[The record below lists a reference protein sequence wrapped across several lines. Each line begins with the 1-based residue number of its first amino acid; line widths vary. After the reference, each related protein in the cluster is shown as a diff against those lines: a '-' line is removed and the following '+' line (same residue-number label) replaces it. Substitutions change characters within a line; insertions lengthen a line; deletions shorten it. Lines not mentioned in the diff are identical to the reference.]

1 MNYKKALFF
10 LLPMALTFTACQDEE
25 PAAPTPEQSN
35 NAEPDMQAQ
44 EDAQPDMD
52 TRTRLRV
59 ATFNTSLFRDQ
70 ANGLADQ
77 LEGASP
83 QADEVARI
91 LARINPD
98 VVLLNEFDWD
108 NEGLGIARFQER
120 FLEPAG
126 LEPFNFVFIASSNTG
141 LPSGFDL
148 DQNGEVVTMPGS
160 QAYGNDSFGF
170 GLFEGQYSFVVLSRF
185 PITSTREFK
194 EFLWSDMPDS
204 LLPTDYYGEASDAL
218 RLSSKNH
225 VDITVDVA
233 GVPVHVLASH
243 PTPPSFDG
251 PENRNGRRNHDEIRL
266 WLDYIN
272 NESYLVDDS
281 GTQGGLG
288 DEAFVIMGD
297 LNSDPKD
304 GDSERGALLGLLGH
318 PKVQD
323 PEPKSD
329 GAVAK
334 AEEDGRANDSHEGD
348 PAFDTADF
356 SDNQVGN
363 LRVDYVLPSTHFE
376 IIESSVFWPAEGG
389 EGAELR
395 QPSDHRLVWVD
406 LYLNT
411 P

>member
-1 MNYKKALFF
+1 MTFQKNVI
-10 LLPMALTFTACQDEE
+10 LLPLVALSLTACQGEDPPSNP
-25 PAAPTPEQSN
+25 PAETN
-35 NAEPDMQAQ
+35 NSEPDMQAQ

-70 ANGLADQ
+70 ANGLSNQ

-108 NEGLGIARFQER
+108 VEGLGIARFQER

-126 LEPFNFVFIASSNTG
+126 LQPFDFVFIASSNTG

-148 DQNGEVVTMPGS
+148 DQNGEVVTVPGS

-185 PITSTREFK
+185 PITGTREFK

-204 LLPTDYYGEASDAL
+204 LLPRDYYGEASDAL

-225 VDITVDVA
+225 VDVTVNVA

-251 PENRNGRRNHDEIRL
+251 PEDRNGRRNHDEIRL

-272 NESYLVDDS
+272 NETYLVDDA
-281 GTQGGLG
+281 GTEGGLA
-288 DEAFVIMGD
+288 DEAFVILGD

-304 GDSERGALLGLLGH
+304 GDSERGALLGLLEH

-348 PAFDTADF
+348 PALDTADF

-376 IIESSVFWPAEGG
+376 IIESGVFWPAGGG

-406 LYLNT
+406 LYLDA